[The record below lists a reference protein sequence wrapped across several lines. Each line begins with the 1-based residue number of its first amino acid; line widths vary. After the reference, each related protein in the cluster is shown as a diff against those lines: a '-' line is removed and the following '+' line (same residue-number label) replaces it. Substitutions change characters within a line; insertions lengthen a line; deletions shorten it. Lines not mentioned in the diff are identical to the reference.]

1 MANDLTLQLRLM
13 LADDG
18 VAGKLAR
25 ATASIAGLRKET
37 SALAADSR
45 NAMMSLREGVDSISR
60 QLSYIQR
67 AATSIFLIFQGA
79 GIAGGIIRTATEFE
93 SLEAAMRAVFGSAE
107 AVKREMDGLR
117 AMSDRLGLPLET
129 LSRQWL
135 SFAAAA
141 RGTAMEGEAAREA
154 FIAISEAATVLG
166 MSSTQLE
173 GALLAVQQMIS
184 KGTVSSEE
192 LRQQLGE
199 RLYGAVQVAARSIGL
214 TSDAFND
221 LLERGMLPV
230 EKFLPAFARQLRQEF
245 GQSAEDAANTARAAF
260 ARLENSLLD
269 LKLEFARSG
278 FMDAIVDAARQ
289 LTDAFKDA
297 QFRQAVRELGQL
309 IGNLARFVVEHGDKL
324 VVLGGVIAGART
336 GAAAGR
342 LFGPKGALIGAGVG
356 AIAGGAGAAS
366 ILPDGTA
373 SGRDERRVND
383 VEAAV
388 ARLKRRIEETRRAAA
403 AGLIKPDEAARR
415 IADDSARIERLLAK
429 PAPQAPAGADAMVGP
444 ALQWQAMVDK
454 YRSANDRLEQ
464 EIARAR
470 EIGKAL
476 GKPAA
481 EIEAM
486 VAKIRAT
493 AKSSDAAPR
502 LPRLIESF
510 DAELAALKAGLK
522 TAEDML
528 EAAFRARLV
537 KEDAYWQA
545 KGEMQRRALD
555 LEARDLQRQMADQQ
569 RLIDALAKMRPKDE
583 NQRQEID
590 ERIQQAK
597 NKLAELQVK
606 MGEIDGRRMVVDL
619 EVRSNLERARQ
630 ELEDLKAGLRE
641 RIAEATGEMTP
652 EMRRAAVEREFR
664 DTMQRLADDA
674 EGQALIKR
682 AIDVEAARREMAD
695 LETAWRLA
703 LETMRNAEQ
712 SANIQREQGLITAAE
727 AQARIAEAHRQA
739 AAELDALLPKMDAVA
754 RVLGPEAAAR
764 VAAFRNELMQV
775 GQVVDPIAASL
786 NTTFKD
792 AFATMFEQIGSG
804 AKTAKE
810 AFLDFARSVIA
821 AIQRILAQR
830 LAEQLFGAM
839 GGGGGGL
846 GAVVSGV
853 FKMLGFARGGYV
865 TGPGTSTS
873 DSIPARL
880 SAGEYVIRAEAVRR
894 VGVAFLD
901 ALNGMKAP
909 PAWSAGR
916 LAFAAGGMVPA
927 VAQPAQPQQ
936 SIRIINAVDPEL
948 ARDFLESPAG
958 ERVMVNVITRNA
970 GVIRNILGG

>member
-13 LADDG
+13 LKDDG

-25 ATASIAGLRKET
+25 ATASMAGLRKET
-37 SALAADSR
+37 AALAADSR
-45 NAMMSLREGVDSISR
+45 NAAMRLREGMDSISR
-60 QLSYIQR
+60 QLAGIER
-67 AATSIFLIFQGA
+67 TARGVFLIFQGA
-79 GIAGGIIRTATEFE
+79 GIAGGIIRTAVEFE

-107 AVKREMDGLR
+107 AVRREMDGLR
-117 AMSDRLGLPLET
+117 EMSDRLGLPLET

-154 FIAISEAATVLG
+154 FTSIAEAATVLG
-166 MSSTQLE
+166 MSSAQLE

-214 TSDAFND
+214 TSQAFND

-278 FMDAIVDAARQ
+278 FMDAIIDAARQ

-297 QFRQAVRELGQL
+297 QFRQSVREFGAM
-309 IGNLARFVVEHGDKL
+309 IGSLARFVVEHGDKL

-336 GAAAGR
+336 GAATGR

-366 ILPDGTA
+366 ILPDSTA

-403 AGLIKPDEAARR
+403 AGLLKADEAARR
-415 IADDSARIERLLAK
+415 IAEDQSAIARMTAK
-429 PAPQAPAGADAMVGP
+429 PVEPSPAGASAALGP
-444 ALQWQAMVDK
+444 ALQWQALADK
-454 YRSANDRLEQ
+454 YRSANDRLAQ

-486 VAKIRAT
+486 VAKIRSS
-493 AKSSDAAPR
+493 AKSSGAAPR

-528 EAAFRARLV
+528 EAAFRARLI
-537 KEDAYWQA
+537 KEEAYWQA

-619 EVRSNLERARQ
+619 DVRSNLDRVRQ

-641 RIAEATGEMTP
+641 RIAEATGAMTP
-652 EMRRAAVEREFR
+652 EMRRAAIERANRELLER
-664 DTMQRLADDA
+664 MAGDA
-674 EGQALIKR
+674 EGEALVR
-682 AIDVEAARREMAD
+682 RMIDVEAAKAEMAA
-695 LETAWRLA
+695 LEQSWRLA

-712 SANIQREQGLITAAE
+712 SASIQREQGLLTTAE
-727 AQARIAEAHRQA
+727 AQAKIAEAHRQA
-739 AAELDALLPKMDAVA
+739 ATEMDALLPKLDAVA
-754 RVLGPEAAAR
+754 KTLGPEAAAR
-764 VAAFRNELMQV
+764 VAAFRNELAQV
-775 GQVVDPIAASL
+775 GQVVDPVASSL

-792 AFATMFEQIGSG
+792 AFATMFEQIGAG

-810 AFLDFARSVIA
+810 AFLDFARSVLA
-821 AIQRILAQR
+821 AINRILSQR
-830 LAEQLFGAM
+830 LAEQIFGAFK
-839 GGGGGGL
+839 GGGAGGMMSGL
-846 GAVVSGV
+846 
-853 FKMLGFARGGYV
+853 FKWLGFASGGYV

-901 ALNGMKAP
+901 AINGLKLP

-927 VAQPAQPQQ
+927 VAQPAPQQQ
-936 SIRIINAVDPEL
+936 SIRIVNAVDPEL

-970 GVIRNILGG
+970 SVIRNILGV